1 MERRQKKMLGFN
13 IDLFSIDEALEY
25 SKFLIE
31 NSKGSH
37 IVTINPEMIQ
47 YAKGHAE
54 FAKILHEAELVIP
67 DGTGIKL
74 GLLVNGINVHR
85 IAGIEFA
92 KKLMQISADMSLPV
106 ALVGAKQEILEK
118 AKQNLQSEMPDLNI
132 VYAHNGY
139 FTNNEEIYNELTQK
153 KPSILFVAT
162 GSPKQEEFIYGL
174 KDILPSTLM
183 IGIGGSFDVWSG
195 VVKRAPKIWQR
206 TGLEWLYRTITQP
219 ERFKR
224 IFPTLPI
231 FVYNV
236 IIERLIK
243 KEV

>member
-13 IDLFSIDEALEY
+13 IDLFNIEEALEY

-47 YAKGHAE
+47 YAKNHPE
-54 FAKILHEAELVIP
+54 FAKILNDAELVVP

-74 GLLVNGINVHR
+74 GLLINGINVHR

-92 KKLMQISADMSLPV
+92 KRLMNISADMSLPV

-118 AKQNLQSEMPDLNI
+118 AQQNLQAEMPDLNI
-132 VYAHNGY
+132 VYSRNGY
-139 FTNNEEIYNELTQK
+139 FTNNQEIYNELKQK

-195 VVKRAPKIWQR
+195 VVKRAPKIWQKL
-206 TGLEWLYRTITQP
+206 GLEWLYRTITQP
-219 ERFKR
+219 ERIKR

-236 IIERLIK
+236 VKERLIK